1 MAQPNSRLEAFSDGI
16 FAFAI
21 TLLIINVRIPESTRI
36 NSNAEFWSALK
47 NISPSVLTFLL
58 SFIVIFITWVNHH
71 NYIKLLDKT
80 SNAFIYTNGILLL
93 SVVILPFPTSMQGE
107 YLFTNHAA
115 PAVIL
120 YDAALAFQALGWIL
134 VSKTAIKDQLAKNK
148 QANQSL
154 GKNYRFGFFAFMLYS
169 VFSILATWFPLVIAG
184 LTALSWIFW
193 LIVSVRI
200 LIEE

>member
-134 VSKTAIKDQLAKNK
+134 VSKTAIKNQLAKNK
-148 QANQSL
+148 EANQSL
-154 GKNYRFGFFAFMLYS
+154 EKNYRFGFFAFILYS